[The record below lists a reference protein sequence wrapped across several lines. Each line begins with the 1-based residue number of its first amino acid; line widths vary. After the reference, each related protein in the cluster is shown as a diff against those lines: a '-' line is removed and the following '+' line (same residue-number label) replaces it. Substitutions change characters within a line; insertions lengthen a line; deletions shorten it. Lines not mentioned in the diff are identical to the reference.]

1 MASRGA
7 NYRGNDRERE
17 MKMTFDIHP
26 AVCAAV
32 REHAKR
38 LDWTQ
43 NHLAQDA
50 FVRLMGMEGYVLP
63 IPDDKVFGAVVKGQD
78 CLDTNHE

>member
-1 MASRGA
+1 
-7 NYRGNDRERE
+7 

-63 IPDDKVFGAVVKGQD
+63 IPDDKVFGAAVKKEAND
-78 CLDTNHE
+78 DEN